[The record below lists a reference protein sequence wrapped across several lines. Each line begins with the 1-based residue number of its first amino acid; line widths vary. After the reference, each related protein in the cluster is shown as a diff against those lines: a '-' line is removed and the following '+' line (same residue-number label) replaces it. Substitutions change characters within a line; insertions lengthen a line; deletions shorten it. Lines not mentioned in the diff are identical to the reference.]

1 MKSEQV
7 IQRLCTT
14 PEASIES
21 LQEHRYWLQC
31 ERAYTYQPIY
41 RINGRLMAVEILT
54 VVTHPSD
61 PTQRIAPDRY
71 FAEVSVRQRLDV
83 LEEQLEML
91 ATKEAFF
98 MRNDILASVNVDG
111 PTLIALR
118 QNPGLQKLV
127 ASLPWMRFELV
138 EHVQLPQD
146 SSFASMCEFGP
157 LWLDDFGTG
166 MANFSALSEVRYD
179 YIKVARDLFIML
191 RQTPE
196 GRNLFTLLLQL
207 MNRYCQGVIVEGVET
222 LEEWRDVQNSPAAA
236 AQGYYLSRPVPM
248 DTLENV
254 IITL

>member
-1 MKSEQV
+1 MKLQQD
-7 IQRLCTT
+7 IQRLSV

-41 RINGRLMAVEILT
+41 RIDGKLMAVEILT
-54 VVTHPSD
+54 VVTHPST
-61 PTQRIAPDRY
+61 PGQRIAPDRY
-71 FAEVSVRQRLDV
+71 FAEVPVRKRLDV
-83 LEEQLEML
+83 LEEQLAML
-91 ATKEAFF
+91 AAKQAFF
-98 MRNDILASVNVDG
+98 QQHQILASVNVDG
-111 PTLIALR
+111 PTLMAVR
-118 QNPGLQKLV
+118 QDEGLQKLI
-127 ASLPWMRFELV
+127 ATLPWIRFELV
-138 EHVQLPQD
+138 EHVRLPQD
-146 SSFASMCEFGP
+146 SSFASMCEFAP

-207 MNRYCQGVIVEGVET
+207 MNRYCQGVIVEGIET

-236 AQGYYLSRPVPM
+236 AQGYFLSRPVPM
-248 DTLENV
+248 DTLDNV